1 GGFLPKAIERA
12 GRLGDGY
19 ISIGSIRPLVDK
31 CLEAVRASGRDPDAY
46 EVAGGFLWLLVAREP
61 ERRWKEALPH
71 FLYQLNLY
79 ARWFSEAGMPLFPA
93 ASSREEL
100 ERTGFLILR
109 TEQAGDAIRDYV
121 PANPGGRSSGRAG
134 DPRERT
140 VG

>member
-1 GGFLPKAIERA
+1 
-12 GRLGDGY
+12 
-19 ISIGSIRPLVDK
+19 VDK

-46 EVAGGFLWLLVAREP
+46 EVAGGVLWLLIAREP

-109 TEQAGDAIRDYV
+109 PEQ
-121 PANPGGRSSGRAG
+121 GGRA
-134 DPRERT
+134 DPRVRRGESRDPLLWLDGT
-140 VG
+140 SRAAAGME